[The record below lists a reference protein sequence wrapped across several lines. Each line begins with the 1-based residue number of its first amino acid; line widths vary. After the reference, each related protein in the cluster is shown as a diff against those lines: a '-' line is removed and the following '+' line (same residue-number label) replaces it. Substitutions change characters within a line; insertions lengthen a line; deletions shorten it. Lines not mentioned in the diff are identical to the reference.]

1 VVPLVGPSSILL
13 AMMAS
18 GFNGQQFTFNGYLP
32 IDKMARSK
40 KIQDLERLAER
51 NNHTQLFM
59 ETPFRN
65 NQLLEEVL
73 RSCKPDT
80 YLSIATDITD
90 ANEMIKTA
98 KVEYW
103 KKNKPELHKR
113 PTIFSIYRKQ

>member
-1 VVPLVGPSSILL
+1 
-13 AMMAS
+13 MMAS

-73 RSCKPDT
+73 KSCKPDT

>member
-1 VVPLVGPSSILL
+1 
-13 AMMAS
+13 
-18 GFNGQQFTFNGYLP
+18 
-32 IDKMARSK
+32 
-40 KIQDLERLAER
+40 
-51 NNHTQLFM
+51 M

-73 RSCKPDT
+73 KSCKPDT

-103 KKNKPELHKR
+103 KKNKPELHKK
-113 PTIFSIYRKQ
+113 PVIFLLHADS